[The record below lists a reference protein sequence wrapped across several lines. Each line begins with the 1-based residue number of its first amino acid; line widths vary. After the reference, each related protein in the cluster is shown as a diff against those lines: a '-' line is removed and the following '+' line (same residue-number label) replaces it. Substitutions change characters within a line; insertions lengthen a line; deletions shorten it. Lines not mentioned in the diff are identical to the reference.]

1 MSLSNITG
9 GTSTSP
15 ALVVNGLISGLNT
28 QEIIQALLQSYMAPE
43 TDLQSQ
49 QATINSNISDYQV
62 INKDLQALQSAASV
76 LGLPPSNAQSTW
88 ASMQAVSSDS
98 SVATANASQGAQAGQ
113 VSFDVTQLAQ
123 ANILQSAGV
132 VSSTSDVVTNLSDFL
147 VSQAMPI
154 GFSSLT
160 ASSTLSLGAHTIDV
174 TQASQAAS
182 DTGTT
187 AFSQGSSITIGS
199 SNDTID
205 VTANGASYTLT
216 IASGTYTPSQLVSAI
231 NAAASSAGAPVAAA
245 LTNTNSGYLVLG
257 TTNQGS
263 AASIE
268 ITGGTALS
276 TLGLPTQS
284 AAVNGVDGVVSV
296 DGYSQSFSNL
306 SAGGS
311 LTLYAGSSTGPT
323 ITATVAS
330 STNGP
335 ASSLLQSGS
344 ITATNVSTGSGSL
357 ADVVANINAASAGVT
372 ASAIENSSGN
382 YLLQL
387 TATNTGVNGDLTID
401 TQAFNSSALGDLST
415 VQAGQ
420 NAEMTLAGGQSL
432 ISQTNSFTGL
442 LPGLTVTA
450 VGTGSAT
457 VTVSADA
464 TAIASAVQT
473 LVNDANT
480 VLSDTAKYASY
491 NETTETAGP
500 LFGSAVLQSV
510 ENQILG
516 IFAGDGPSGLG
527 TSNLGGTLAVG
538 ITVNSNGTLSFNQ
551 SAFESAFQSNPS
563 QVEAMFTQGG
573 SFSVASSSTPYNGQV
588 SLNYASQTTQPGSYT
603 VDITQSATQAQATST
618 KVTSSSTLASAET
631 FSFSQ
636 GGVTASYS
644 ASAGESGQEIANGLN
659 QAFASSGIGL
669 QAGFNSSG
677 YLTITSSIY
686 GGPGD
691 FTISTSGTTG
701 QTGLSGSYSGLNVAG
716 TIDGVTATGIGQ
728 VLSAPAGNPTLA
740 GLSLLVVGTGTGSG
754 TYTYAPGIAQQLSS
768 AAYGASNPING
779 SITTTI
785 QNLQT
790 QSSDLNPQIS
800 FYASLVSQ
808 EQKLLEQEFAQLEA
822 TLGSLKN
829 QGAMLSA
836 SIAQLP

>member
-1 MSLSNITG
+1 MSLSNVSG

-28 QEIIQALLQSYMAPE
+28 QEIIQALLESYMAPE
-43 TDLQSQ
+43 TDLKDQQS
-49 QATINSNISDYQV
+49 TINSEVSDYQT
-62 INKDLQALQSAASV
+62 INKDLQTLQTAANALS
-76 LGLPPSNAQSTW
+76 LPATNAQSAW
-88 ASMQAVSSDS
+88 ASMQATSSNT
-98 SVATANASQGAQAGQ
+98 SVATASAAQGAQAGQ

-132 VSSTSDVVTNLSDFL
+132 VSSSSDVVTSLPDFL
-147 VSQAMPI
+147 LSQAMPI

-160 ASSTLSLGAHTIDV
+160 ASSGLALGTHTIEV
-174 TQASQAAS
+174 TQASQAAT

-187 AFSQGSSITIGS
+187 AFSQSASITIGS
-199 SNDTID
+199 SNNTVD
-205 VTANGASYTLT
+205 VTADGTAYTLT
-216 IASGTYTPSQLVSAI
+216 IASGTYTPAQLVSAI
-231 NAAASSAGAPVAAA
+231 DSAASSAGAPVAAA
-245 LTNTNSGYLVLG
+245 LTNTDSGYLVLG

-263 AASIE
+263 TASIE
-268 ITGGTALS
+268 VTGGTALS

-284 AAVNGVDGVVSV
+284 SLVNGVDGVVSV

-306 SAGGS
+306 SAGGT

-323 ITATVAS
+323 ITATVAAS
-330 STNGP
+330 SNGP

-387 TATNTGVNGDLTID
+387 TSANTGVNGDLTVD

-420 NAEMTLAGGQSL
+420 DAEVTLAGGQSL
-432 ISQTNSFTGL
+432 SSQSNSFTDL

-457 VTVSADA
+457 VTVSPDA
-464 TAIASAVQT
+464 QAAASAVQA

-480 VLSDTAKYASY
+480 VLSDISKYASY
-491 NETTETAGP
+491 DQTTNTAGP
-500 LFGSAVLQSV
+500 LFGSAVLTSIR
-510 ENQILG
+510 NQVLS

-527 TSNLGGTLAVG
+527 TSNLAGTLAVG

-573 SFSVASSSTPYNGQV
+573 SFSVASSSTPYDGQV
-588 SLNYASQTTQPGSYT
+588 SLSYASQTTQAGSYT

-618 KVTSSSTLASAET
+618 KVTSSSTLAGAET
-631 FSFSQ
+631 FSFNQ
-636 GGVTASYS
+636 GGVVASYS

-659 QAFASSGIGL
+659 QAFASSGINL

-677 YLTITSSIY
+677 YLTVTASVY

-691 FTISTSGTTG
+691 FTVSTSGTTG

-716 TIDGVTATGIGQ
+716 TIDGVTATGVGQ
-728 VLSAPAGNPTLA
+728 VLSAPADNPTLA
-740 GLSLLVVGTGTGSG
+740 GLSLLVTGTGTGTG
-754 TYTYAPGIAQQLSS
+754 TYTYAPGIAQQMSS
-768 AAYGASNPING
+768 AAYDASNPING
-779 SITTTI
+779 TVTTTI

-800 FYASLVSQ
+800 FYASLVAQ
-808 EQKLLEQEFAQLEA
+808 EKKLLEQEFAQLEA